1 MLFSRWFRRGRQA
14 RPTRFVRPSVVAL
27 EDRTL
32 PSGFLGFLGGLLPT
46 PGPATHLSVKVLAFN
61 NTVQSGREFDVV
73 VTARDANNLIA
84 TSFADQVTLSV
95 SPTDSNSTLPASY
108 TFGPGDH
115 GIHIFD
121 VTLSAPSVPGP
132 PVVIT
137 AADTTP
143 LSTVT
148 SGTASVTVNQ
158 APAATH
164 FKVIAP
170 PTVLSGGQVQVTV
183 VALDAN
189 GFPTANYTGT
199 ANLSF
204 TNSDPSN
211 PTVITIAPTSITFAP
226 TDYGRHTFLAT
237 FTNPS
242 SAAVPGSFAATDSGG
257 VSTFTGTA
265 NVTVDA
271 ANAVTHLGIL
281 AYPFAVVGYPTYFV
295 VAALDASNHVVAGYS
310 QTVTLSSSDGGAVFS
325 TLSYK
330 FGASDNGFHVFS
342 VTFANPNLQTITA
355 TDDSTPPLT
364 TTVSIWVF
372 QKYW

>member
-1 MLFSRWFRRGRQA
+1 LF
-14 RPTRFVRPSVVAL
+14 
-27 EDRTL
+27 
-32 PSGFLGFLGGLLPT
+32 PT

-132 PVVIT
+132 PIVIT

-170 PTVLSGGQVQVTV
+170 PTVLSGGSVQVTI

-189 GFPTANYTGT
+189 GFPTANYTGSPALT
-199 ANLSF
+199 YTNGDPGNLG
-204 TNSDPSN
+204 
-211 PTVITIAPTSITFAP
+211 SITFQAN
-226 TDYGRHTFLAT
+226 DYGRKTLDVTFINGPT
-237 FTNPS
+237 T
-242 SAAVPGSFAATDSGG
+242 GTMTATDGPISG
-257 VSTFTGTA
+257 SAT
-265 NVTVDA
+265 VTVDA

-281 AYPFAVVGYPTYFV
+281 AYPFAVVGYPAYFV

-310 QTVTLSSSDGGAVFS
+310 QTVTLSSSDGGAMFS
-325 TLSYK
+325 TPSYK

-342 VTFANPNLQTITA
+342 VTFANPNLQTVTA